1 MVIRL
6 GVLPV
11 LIVAAA
17 IGGCDRQSG
26 DAGQGADNSTP
37 AISNAVAEAKGTQDR
52 TQVGTPA
59 PDYAFTDADGKS
71 LTLATF
77 KGKPVLVNLWATWC
91 APCVAE
97 MPTLD
102 ALAKRETGK
111 LAVLAISQDM
121 DGAKKVLPYLE
132 KAKLPNLVPY
142 LDPDLRFSVGLNA
155 SLPTTILYDSE
166 GREVWRY
173 VGPMDWSSEA
183 AAQMIS
189 EAK

>member
-1 MVIRL
+1 M
-6 GVLPV
+6 
-11 LIVAAA
+11 
-17 IGGCDRQSG
+17 
-26 DAGQGADNSTP
+26 
-37 AISNAVAEAKGTQDR
+37 AETKGTQDR

-132 KAKLPNLVPY
+132 KAKLLNLVPY